1 MAKINTRT
9 IAALSR
15 LFHGLPKMAL
25 NALRL
30 KPTAENFTKE
40 LARKQSESRENW
52 TRDFKGADLRK
63 NKIKP
68 KKGANK
74 ETHTISPDNPGGAS
88 LFEFGSKEI
97 GKGARK
103 GHGEFKAKPAWKPT
117 IRKFTRKASLFSR
130 QSLRRLDRK
139 VQLRVNAL

>member
-15 LFHGLPKMAL
+15 LFRGLPKMAL
-25 NALRL
+25 DSLRL

-40 LARKQSESRENW
+40 LAKKQSSKNW

-74 ETHTISPDNPGGAS
+74 ETQTITPNNPGGSS
-88 LFEFGSKEI
+88 LFEFGSKEK

-103 GHGEFKAKPAWKPT
+103 GHGEFKAKPAWTPT
-117 IRKFTRKASLFSR
+117 IRQFSRKASLFSR

-139 VQLRVNAL
+139 VQLKVNAL